1 MELTVMVHL
10 WGTRA
15 RSGRLLVGQIDY
27 ETIEVSE
34 WYWKCVGNT
43 DKGNTDKGNT
53 DKGNTDKGNTDKG
66 NTDKGNTD
74 KEAHYGAT
82 GDAKYM
88 L

>member
-1 MELTVMVHL
+1 MNGELLLGRGIELTVMVHL

-53 DKGNTDKGNTDKG
+53 DK
-66 NTDKGNTD
+66 
-74 KEAHYGAT
+74 EAHYGAT